1 MVEFDPLLNMQVI
14 KFVVF
19 PPPPQKFFL
28 CSKWGSLTL
37 MQKSSIYGQLCQVHT
52 LLATPLF
59 QFT

>member
-1 MVEFDPLLNMQVI
+1 
-14 KFVVF
+14 
-19 PPPPQKFFL
+19 
-28 CSKWGSLTL
+28 